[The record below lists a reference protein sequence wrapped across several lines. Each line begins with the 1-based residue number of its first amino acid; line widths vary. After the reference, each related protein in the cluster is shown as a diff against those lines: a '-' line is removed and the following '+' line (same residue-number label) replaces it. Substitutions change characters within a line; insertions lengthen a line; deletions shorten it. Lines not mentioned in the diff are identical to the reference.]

1 LFCIFFRWLS
11 PNLADCKVNPQDF
24 TCLAGMLDSIIFH
37 FIASFAMPLAPNTHA
52 LTHMGKF
59 SLSQWSQLSFSAI
72 LMALVSLL
80 LKTRVLD
87 SSGLKAV

>member
-1 LFCIFFRWLS
+1 MYFAKKRLLFFFSYEDLS
-11 PNLADCKVNPQDF
+11 R
-24 TCLAGMLDSIIFH
+24 TI
-37 FIASFAMPLAPNTHA
+37 PLAPNAHA
-52 LTHMGKF
+52 LIHMGKF

-80 LKTRVLD
+80 LKTRVLE

>member
-1 LFCIFFRWLS
+1 MNFAKKISYYFSPYEDLS
-11 PNLADCKVNPQDF
+11 R
-24 TCLAGMLDSIIFH
+24 T
-37 FIASFAMPLAPNTHA
+37 MPLAPNAHA
-52 LTHMGKF
+52 LIHMGKF

-87 SSGLKAV
+87 SSGLKAVWPL